1 MNPSYQNLFQVI
13 MKTADRGDDVRADL
27 EGYAEVLIQLAND
40 SRELFLQETA
50 LLALTPTPKITVCGK
65 WKISRI
71 IEVRCLSIHFLLLI
85 FKAISMDSFVIY
97 CGS

>member
-1 MNPSYQNLFQVI
+1 MNPSYQNLYQVI
-13 MKTADRGDDVRADL
+13 LKTADRGDDVRADL

-65 WKISRI
+65 RKNTTKSFK
-71 IEVRCLSIHFLLLI
+71 VHCQLI
-85 FKAISMDSFVIY
+85 FVSF
-97 CGS
+97 SR